1 MNFTELKALAKKL
14 GGIVVVN
21 GDSPELVILPYN
33 TYRQLE
39 TSQPEIGPLAPT
51 APPAEDGAEIE
62 RLNREILTL
71 KEEIRQKEEAEMTE
85 AEPET
90 PENI

>member
-14 GGIVVVN
+14 GGIVVVS
-21 GDSPELVILPYN
+21 GDRPELVILPYN

-51 APPAEDGAEIE
+51 APAEDGAEIE

>member
-39 TSQPEIGPLAPT
+39 AGQPGMGPLAPT
-51 APPAEDGAEIE
+51 APAEDGAEIE

-71 KEEIRQKEEAEMTE
+71 KEEIRQKEEAEMAET
-85 AEPET
+85 EPET